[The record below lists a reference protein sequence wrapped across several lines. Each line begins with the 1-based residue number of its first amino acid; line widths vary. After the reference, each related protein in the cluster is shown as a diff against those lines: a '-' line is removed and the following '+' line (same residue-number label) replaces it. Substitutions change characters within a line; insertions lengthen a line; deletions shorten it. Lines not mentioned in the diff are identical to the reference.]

1 MTRLHLIT
9 SALVAALGIAA
20 AGCSS
25 TAAPSSTTTTTIVST
40 QAEAFTGSLDRQGS
54 SFYSFNV
61 TTAGNV
67 GVTLASLTTGTP
79 GPAVGTVMGIGIGV
93 PSGTDCAVTDSLN
106 VAPALTVQL
115 TVSKAVGT
123 YCVRVFDIGNLTG
136 PVNFGVRIV
145 HS

>member
-1 MTRLHLIT
+1 MTRLQLIAV
-9 SALVAALGIAA
+9 ALVAALGTAT

-25 TAAPSSTTTTTIVST
+25 TASPSSTTTTTIVST
-40 QAEAFTGSLDRQGS
+40 LAETFTGRVDQQGS
-54 SFYSFNV
+54 GFYSFNV
-61 TTAGNV
+61 ATTGDV
-67 GVTLASLTTGTP
+67 SVTLASLTTGTP

-115 TVSKAVGT
+115 NVSKTPGT
-123 YCVRVFDIGNLTG
+123 YCVRIFDIGNLTSS
-136 PVNFGVRIV
+136 VNFGVRIV